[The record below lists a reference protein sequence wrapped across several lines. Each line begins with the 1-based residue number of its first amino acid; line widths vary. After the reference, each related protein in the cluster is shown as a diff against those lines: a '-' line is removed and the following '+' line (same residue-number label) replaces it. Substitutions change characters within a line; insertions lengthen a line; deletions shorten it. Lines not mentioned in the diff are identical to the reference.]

1 MSSKRQLVFD
11 DVVLKAIFL
20 LEEEDGENEAL
31 VARLKDKVL
40 WATFS
45 YNTLHLGFSDNK
57 KVTITKY
64 DEYFK
69 LGSSLDS
76 LYEIDENYDTKMSI
90 DRIYYYLNR
99 IMNL

>member
-20 LEEEDGENEAL
+20 LEEEEGENEAL
-31 VARLKDKVL
+31 AAKLKENVL
-40 WATFS
+40 WSTLS

-57 KVTITKY
+57 RVSITKY

-69 LGSSLDS
+69 FGSSLESIYEVEDS
-76 LYEIDENYDTKMSI
+76 CDTKMSI
-90 DRIYYYLNR
+90 DRVYYYLNR
-99 IMNL
+99 VMNL